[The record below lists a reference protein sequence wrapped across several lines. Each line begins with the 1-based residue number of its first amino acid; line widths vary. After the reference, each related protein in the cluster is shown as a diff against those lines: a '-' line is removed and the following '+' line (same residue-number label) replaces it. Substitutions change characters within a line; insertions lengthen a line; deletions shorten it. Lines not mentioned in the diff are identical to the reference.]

1 MNDPTPGSGMADV
14 IEDDAPP
21 LAAGNP
27 SESNDALDRASDEMT
42 RLMSR
47 AAILRPVTE
56 RLLRSAGLKPGM
68 RVLDVGCGAG
78 DVSMLVAEM
87 VGPFGSV
94 VGIDRKARVL
104 ATARGRARSARL
116 DNIIFQEA
124 ALESLEGAGAFDCVV
139 ARHVLIHQKDPVAFL
154 RAAARCVRHGGI
166 LALHEID
173 VRRMSPWYP
182 PARSRNTADASASSA
197 ARAQAPCYDAG
208 TRLFEHF
215 FNAGLRKPT
224 MGFIGNEATLAP
236 TLDRRL
242 ATAVSEAFGQ
252 REDPAQICAWV
263 RVHRTY

>member
-1 MNDPTPGSGMADV
+1 
-14 IEDDAPP
+14 
-21 LAAGNP
+21 
-27 SESNDALDRASDEMT
+27 
-42 RLMSR
+42 
-47 AAILRPVTE
+47 
-56 RLLRSAGLKPGM
+56 
-68 RVLDVGCGAG
+68 
-78 DVSMLVAEM
+78 
-87 VGPFGSV
+87 
-94 VGIDRKARVL
+94 VL

-124 ALESLEGAGAFDCVV
+124 ALETFEGTGAFNCVV
-139 ARHVLIHQKDPVAFL
+139 ARHVLIHQKDPIAFL

-182 PARSRNTADASASSA
+182 PARAWNTADAPAPSA
-197 ARAQAPCYDAG
+197 ARDRTPCYDAG

-215 FNAGLRKPT
+215 YNAGLRKPT
-224 MGFIGNEATLAP
+224 MGFIGDDATLAP
-236 TLDRRL
+236 TLDEQL